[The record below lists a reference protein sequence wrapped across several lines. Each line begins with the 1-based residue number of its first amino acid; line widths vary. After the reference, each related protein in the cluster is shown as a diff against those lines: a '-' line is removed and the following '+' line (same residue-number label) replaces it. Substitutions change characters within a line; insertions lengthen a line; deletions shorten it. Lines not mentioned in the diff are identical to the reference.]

1 MSSLRR
7 SAACVGASGNFSLMR
22 DFFGFVRSRVPPDPE
37 DANAEVSVRRQMD
50 ALEGRH
56 VHLNVIR
63 VGFDAIPA
71 ADRPAAFE
79 RLDYA
84 VYRTRIVFRQRNLG
98 VGRVLHWHI
107 PAADANGLDDIG
119 STSEA
124 EELWRSWSVPNNGV
138 DVFMV
143 RTISANFVGRSP
155 VGGSCS
161 KGSKDDG
168 LIGGRIDRAD
178 GGTNNSPAERVA
190 RTFAHEIGHFL
201 GLSHNH
207 DPGENCTNCPTTAA
221 GRRNLMAQTRCTSA
235 TCGGSGVR
243 DSMVLTSAQGTTMRG
258 HCSVR
263 PGC

>member
-1 MSSLRR
+1 MSSLRQ

-22 DFFGFVRSRVPPDPE
+22 DFFGFVRSRLPPDPE
-37 DANAEVSVRRQMD
+37 DADAEVSIRRQMD
-50 ALEGRH
+50 ALKGRH

-79 RLDYA
+79 RLDSA

-98 VGRVLHWHI
+98 VGRVLHRHI
-107 PAADANGLDDIG
+107 PAADANGFDDIG

-124 EELWRSWSVPNNGV
+124 EELWQSWSVPNNGI

-143 RTISANFVGRSP
+143 RTIMVPPDQDGFVGRSP

-161 KGSKDDG
+161 KGSKADG
-168 LIGGRIDRAD
+168 LLGGQIDR
-178 GGTNNSPAERVA
+178 PAEQVA

-207 DPGENCTNCPTTAA
+207 DDGRNCTNCPTTAA

-235 TCGGSGVR
+235 DCGGPGVR